1 MEEEKYKHTPTH
13 KLDSEYSKMSFTARN
28 GWKKYVEEVKEDDS
42 RGDEFVSKMVD

>member
-1 MEEEKYKHTPTH
+1 LQKWKKKNINT
-13 KLDSEYSKMSFTARN
+13 DSEYSKMSFTARN